1 MSWLSELTGGIF
13 LLLCCCT
20 GWGSTEEGA
29 SRHAFTV
36 ANCFSAQWQN
46 LALALRFHCVGGWRA
61 TKHESDSRVS
71 ACQVFSVA
79 SVWPLSR
86 GLYLVIECLYWGEV
100 LHDLICNS
108 CLSVAHLISGLL
120 SMKPLPSRTG
130 PCKTHCRCSLKL
142 LLHHNLLCTTWL
154 SNILIQN

>member
-1 MSWLSELTGGIF
+1 MSRLSELTGGIF

-36 ANCFSAQWQN
+36 ANRFSAQWQN

-61 TKHESDSRVS
+61 TKHESEWRAS

-79 SVWPLSR
+79 SAWPLSR
-86 GLYLVIECLYWGEV
+86 SLYLVIECLRGGDAP
-100 LHDLICNS
+100 HDLIRNS
-108 CLSVAHLISGLL
+108 SLTVSYLIRGWLRL
-120 SMKPLPSRTG
+120 KPAPSHTV
-130 PCKTHCRCSLKL
+130 PCSTHCHCVFSRYY
-142 LLHHNLLCTTWL
+142 T
-154 SNILIQN
+154 

>member
-61 TKHESDSRVS
+61 TKHESESRAS

-79 SVWPLSR
+79 SVWPLSH
-86 GLYLVIECLYWGEV
+86 GLYLVIECLHWWDA
-100 LHDLICNS
+100 LHDLIRNWS
-108 CLSVAHLISGLL
+108 LTVAYLVRDLF
-120 SMKPLPSRTG
+120 SMSHTVPG
-130 PCKTHCRCSLKL
+130 FYSLALFKL
-142 LLHHNLLCTTWL
+142 LHLHCCTIIHNKVL
-154 SNILIQN
+154 